1 MAFARS
7 KIPALKKRREIYQLL
22 ADWYGEERAQSEV
35 AAHTSKP
42 RALGEV
48 LKEVSSELLSS
59 DAADFAKLEMQWE
72 AVAGKTVAKLTKVIG
87 CTDHVVVLG
96 VRHSAM
102 VTELRPSLDLLK
114 NRINQMLGKDF
125 CREVR
130 LTVM

>member
-1 MAFARS
+1 MAFSRS
-7 KIPALKKRREIYQLL
+7 KIPALKKRRDTYQLL
-22 ADWYGEERAQSEV
+22 ADWYGEERAQSEI

-42 RALGEV
+42 RALCDV
-48 LKEVSSELLSS
+48 LKEISSELLSP
-59 DAADFAKLEMQWE
+59 DAADFAKLETQWE
-72 AVAGKTVAKLTKVIG
+72 AVAGKTVAKLTKVVS
-87 CTDHVVVLG
+87 CVDHVVILG

-114 NRINQMLGKDF
+114 NRINQVFGADF